1 MAPSTPA
8 MMPTG
13 ADELLPFEGLLI
25 AFSATTDEDALGAS
39 EDGFAATE
47 DELRALEDEL
57 AAEGC
62 DTGTGVTMKKSIE
75 YGDSFCTSVTLM
87 TSVCA
92 PGGRLDFAKSGWLGT
107 LSVASDSVV
116 TTGSLLSTRYTA
128 VGGL

>member
-8 MMPTG
+8 IMPTG

-39 EDGFAATE
+39 EDGFAAAE
-47 DELRALEDEL
+47 DELTALEDEL

-92 PGGRLDFAKSGWLGT
+92 PGKRLDFAKSGWLGT
-107 LSVASDSVV
+107 LSVASDWVV
-116 TTGSLLSTRYTA
+116 TTGSLLSTRYAA
-128 VGGL
+128 VGGV

>member
-39 EDGFAATE
+39 EDGLETAE
-47 DELRALEDEL
+47 DELRALED
-57 AAEGC
+57 AEGC

-87 TSVCA
+87 TSVCG
-92 PGGRLDFAKSGWLGT
+92 PGKRLDFAKSGWLGT

-116 TTGSLLSTRYTA
+116 TTGLLPST
-128 VGGL
+128 